1 MKKIKL
7 LLSVIG
13 ISFLAGCHTDEKEV
27 IVEVPV
33 EVVVDDPTYS
43 ILGQW
48 YAETPMEGEVYDMLD
63 ENGEKGPFDH
73 VAVSIHFFTETCA
86 STLFYLFDKELMN
99 YDLYLMG
106 GEKYAIDREGNIT
119 FPNNAEFMEKV
130 RKFKY
135 EKGKILVEQTLR
147 DRDVTLTF
155 ERMTNVQLSYLAGWQ
170 QLISSQHGYHDGDTQ
185 QNTDVDDDPATKPSE
200 AARHSWDVED

>member
-1 MKKIKL
+1 
-7 LLSVIG
+7 
-13 ISFLAGCHTDEKEV
+13 
-27 IVEVPV
+27 
-33 EVVVDDPTYS
+33 
-43 ILGQW
+43 
-48 YAETPMEGEVYDMLD
+48 
-63 ENGEKGPFDH
+63 
-73 VAVSIHFFTETCA
+73 
-86 STLFYLFDKELMN
+86 MN

-119 FPNNAEFMEKV
+119 FPNNAEFMGNV
-130 RKFKY
+130 RKFRY

-155 ERMTNVQLSYLAGWQ
+155 ERMTNVQLSYLADLQ

>member
-27 IVEVPV
+27 IV

-73 VAVSIHFFTETCA
+73 VAVSTTFSRKRAPARC
-86 STLFYLFDKELMN
+86 STS
-99 YDLYLMG
+99 
-106 GEKYAIDREGNIT
+106 
-119 FPNNAEFMEKV
+119 
-130 RKFKY
+130 
-135 EKGKILVEQTLR
+135 
-147 DRDVTLTF
+147 LT
-155 ERMTNVQLSYLAGWQ
+155 RS
-170 QLISSQHGYHDGDTQ
+170 
-185 QNTDVDDDPATKPSE
+185 
-200 AARHSWDVED
+200 